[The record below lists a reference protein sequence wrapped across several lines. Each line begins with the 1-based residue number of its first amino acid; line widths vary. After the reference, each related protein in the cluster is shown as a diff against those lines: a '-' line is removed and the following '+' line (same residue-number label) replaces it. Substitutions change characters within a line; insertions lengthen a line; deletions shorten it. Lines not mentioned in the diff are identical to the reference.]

1 MSWVWLSSWPRWGP
15 LVTSRADVDL
25 LLNASRGIVKLA
37 TAELNRFY
45 RSLTVTDPVLVRDAL
60 AMFVPE
66 LVVKYGDYA
75 ATVAADW
82 YERVR
87 RDAVGG
93 AYNARTVGPVP
104 AAQVDGSVRWAA
116 GKLFEHEDPI
126 YEDVIDESGYVA
138 TRQIGTRLIA
148 ADPDGMLALL
158 AGSVQRY
165 VFQSSRGTIAR
176 NVQLDPSK
184 PRFGRVP
191 TGAKTCAW
199 CTLLAS
205 RGFVY
210 HSRETAGIS
219 DHFHDD
225 CDCQIV
231 SQWDDAAAIDGY
243 DPDELYGM
251 YMTAR
256 QELEGAGNLAPR
268 DDEIAARMRR
278 LFPESFTDGVFDN

>member
-1 MSWVWLSSWPRWGP
+1 MLRVWLSSWPRWGP
-15 LVTSRADVDL
+15 LVTSRADVDQ

-93 AYNARTVGPVP
+93 AYNARTVGPVA

-116 GKLFEHEDPI
+116 GKLFD
-126 YEDVIDESGYVA
+126 G
-138 TRQIGTRLIA
+138 
-148 ADPDGMLALL
+148 DPDGMLALL

-184 PRFGRVP
+184 PRFGRIP

-210 HSRETAGIS
+210 HSRETAGIN

-243 DPDELYGM
+243 DPDELFGM

-278 LFPESFTDGVFDN
+278 LFPESFTDGVFDTN